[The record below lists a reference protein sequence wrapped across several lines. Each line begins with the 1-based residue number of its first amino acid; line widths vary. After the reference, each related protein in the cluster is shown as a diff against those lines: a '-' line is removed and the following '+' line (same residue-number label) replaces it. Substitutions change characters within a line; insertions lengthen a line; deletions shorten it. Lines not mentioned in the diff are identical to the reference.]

1 MGSWLKG
8 YMRNII
14 TDFNTH
20 PCPRTHAFT
29 SHSKDETIPFAF
41 DEGKVIKGVLFSP
54 SGYQATGVTSTQRR
68 SQIVFKG

>member
-1 MGSWLKG
+1 MRSWLKG

-20 PCPRTHAFT
+20 SPHIQRMKLYH
-29 SHSKDETIPFAF
+29 SHSM
-41 DEGKVIKGVLFSP
+41 KVIKGVLFPP
-54 SGYQATGVTSTQRR
+54 SGHQACGVTSNQRR